1 MKKRIVSLILTAACL
16 ISVSGMTA
24 CGKNKGPVMS
34 RRTNVYG
41 ADELS
46 LPTDIQWINRMAAD
60 GDSIY
65 IVYDKQIVVTHYSD
79 GTTEENSGGM
89 EPGIAVP
96 VPAVEAVVEVE
107 TEIAVEDIPVEEEF
121 DDDSYY
127 VTYENQTWVYMT
139 NLDGSETASYMLDMP
154 EEAESGYMMSMGLE
168 NGRLYML
175 YELWG
180 EISGFFLYTADA
192 VTGEILR
199 TDDLSGLGRDAGLS
213 EEDYFYISNFVIDNG
228 ILYMNVE
235 QKVILYSLA
244 DSKTM
249 AVQEVSVVDWIN
261 NMYATDGRIYFS
273 GYTENKGQALYT
285 MDLATG
291 ETTEVEAENMTYF
304 NMIGTRDQ
312 VVCFQD
318 QNGVMG
324 YDPVTGTVSEIL
336 NYINCD
342 INSNY
347 VNTILPM
354 SGDRFVYYSS
364 EWDSESGT
372 QTFTLSLLNRIPDE
386 EMQDEILLTIASAY
400 QNYNLRD
407 IVIDFNRQNTGV
419 RLNIKSYDAYDNEE
433 NNWTGAVTQL
443 NADITMGNVPDIL
456 VLDANL
462 PVESYYS
469 KGVLADLYP
478 YIDNPENGL
487 NRADF
492 LENIFEACE
501 QDGKLYSLIA
511 TFYLNTIAANEK
523 YVGTEPG
530 WTMTE
535 MLDVLDSMPEDM
547 IAFYDH
553 GRDYLKN
560 DLMKFCGSIF
570 VDWENGTTNF
580 ASEEFIRLMEFLKTC
595 PEKSVMEQ
603 FYDNIDY
610 DNYDYE
616 AEMQFYR
623 DYEMRFYNE
632 KALFY
637 TTAVTSLNGYNMIY
651 RTFAGDATLI
661 GYPTADGT
669 GTGAVISPTLELGIC
684 AASQNKDSA
693 WVFLQYL
700 LTSEDFFKDA
710 YSFVI
715 SRSWLDQKLAD
726 SEEYYKDWFYTY
738 TDEEWERME
747 SQYSA
752 DYIEYMKKSQI
763 PYTMEQG
770 EKIYDL
776 VCSASRVQRN
786 DKSLMEI
793 IDEELS
799 TFFGG
804 GRSAEETAK
813 IINSRARIYISE
825 NS

>member
-1 MKKRIVSLILTAACL
+1 
-16 ISVSGMTA
+16 
-24 CGKNKGPVMS
+24 
-34 RRTNVYG
+34 
-41 ADELS
+41 
-46 LPTDIQWINRMAAD
+46 
-60 GDSIY
+60 
-65 IVYDKQIVVTHYSD
+65 
-79 GTTEENSGGM
+79 GM

-96 VPAVEAVVEVE
+96 VPADELLSEEVVVEEVVVDD
-107 TEIAVEDIPVEEEF
+107 EIFVGED
-121 DDDSYY
+121 DGSY
-127 VTYENQTWVYMT
+127 VSYENQTWVYKT
-139 NLDGSETASYMLDMP
+139 NMDGTESSSFMLDVP
-154 EEAESGYMMSMGLE
+154 ELVSNGYMIDMEMADGL
-168 NGRLYML
+168 LYML
-175 YELWG
+175 YETWG
-180 EISGFFLYTADA
+180 EKTIFYLFTVD
-192 VTGEILR
+192 VQTGEFLS
-199 TDDLSGLGRDAGLS
+199 TDDLSLLASGIGLS
-213 EEDYFYISNFVIDNG
+213 EADYFYINNMGIDG
-228 ILYMNVE
+228 DTAYFNVE
-235 QKVILYSLA
+235 DKMVLYSLQA
-244 DSKTM
+244 KNLQD
-249 AVQEVSVVDWIN
+249 VQEVPNVDWIN
-261 NMYATDGRIYFS
+261 TMFVSNGVLYYSGYKEGIGQVMYAMDMAS
-273 GYTENKGQALYT
+273 GDAKKL
-285 MDLATG
+285 D
-291 ETTEVEAENMTYF
+291 VHNMSYY
-304 NMIGTRDQ
+304 NIIGVRDNL
-312 VVCFQD
+312 VCFQD
-318 QNGVMG
+318 QDGVIG
-324 YDPVTGTVSEIL
+324 YDPETGTTTEVL

-342 INSNY
+342 INSNT
-347 VNTILPM
+347 VSTILPL
-354 SGDRFVYYSS
+354 SGDRFVYYSN
-364 EWDSESGT
+364 EWDNETST
-372 QTFTLSLLNRIPDE
+372 QIFTLNVLNRIPDE
-386 EMQDEILLTIASAY
+386 QMQEEVILTIATAY
-400 QNYNLRD
+400 QNYDLRN

-419 RLNIKSYDAYDNEE
+419 RLNVKSYDAYDNEE

-637 TTAVTSLNGYNMIY
+637 TTAITSLNGYNMIY
-651 RTFAGDATLI
+651 RNFAGDATMI

-669 GTGAVISPTLELGIC
+669 GTGAVIIPQLELGIC
-684 AASQNKDSA
+684 SASPNKDSA
-693 WVFLQYL
+693 WSFLQYL
-700 LTSEDFFKDA
+700 LTDEEFFEDS
-710 YSFVI
+710 YTFVI
-715 SRSWLDQKLAD
+715 SRKWMDKLLAE
-726 SEEYYKDWFYTY
+726 SEEYYKDWFYVNT
-738 TDEEWERME
+738 EEDWAQME
-747 SQYSA
+747 EQYSA
-752 DYIEYMKKSQI
+752 EYVDYMKKTQI
-763 PYTMEQG
+763 GYSLEQG
-770 EKIYDL
+770 QKVYDL
-776 VCSASRVQRN
+776 VSSANQVQRN
-786 DKSLMEI
+786 DTSLMEI

-799 TFFGG
+799 IFFGG

-813 IINSRARIYISE
+813 IIDSRARIYISE